1 MDKNQFTPGLRK
13 RLFESMTGRTGDVSG
28 AAGGSLTDK
37 LQAAFGPGKRGAPV
51 NVKAAADAL
60 GVTPRTVQRWIS
72 GQIRTPKA
80 DHSKALTRMA
90 RQAATTKA
98 GRKAAMASR
107 RGDRASRFG
116 ATVRIQGTQGPMDYE
131 RPKRWANL
139 DLSGSDIDAMRT
151 AYEEGGDKGLMSWT
165 QGWLDQNYVEDW
177 NIQTLDDWDIRSK

>member
-1 MDKNQFTPGLRK
+1 MHISDWSSDVCSSDL

-28 AAGGSLTDK
+28 AAGGSLTEK

-116 ATVRIQGTQGPMDYE
+116 ATVRIQGTQGPMD
-131 RPKRWANL
+131 
-139 DLSGSDIDAMRT
+139 
-151 AYEEGGDKGLMSWT
+151 
-165 QGWLDQNYVEDW
+165 
-177 NIQTLDDWDIRSK
+177 